1 MVLAQI
7 RSLLKDPEVVQ
18 GYEPAQSKQGGV
30 EVVGCCHIQM
40 SEWSES
46 VDPCPEFWV
55 VCS

>member
-30 EVVGCCHIQM
+30 GWRWWGAVIYR
-40 SEWSES
+40 
-46 VDPCPEFWV
+46 
-55 VCS
+55 